1 MKKLGLLIIGHR
13 GAAGLELENTLA
25 AMHAG
30 MRAGAAMLEFDVR
43 LTSDGVPVII
53 HDASTLR
60 THHKHINIGHT
71 TLIELQA
78 ATKAAPIPTL
88 EEVLDEFF
96 GKVKLNIELKGKDS
110 GEAAVKLV
118 LPYIKQPQDWN
129 HVIFT
134 SFHTNELV
142 AARRASDE
150 APLGMLNWHN
160 PFAFVAHEKR
170 LRLSAVGFH
179 KLVVNPLAIAIAKKR
194 GLFTYAYTVNRV
206 ATARLLA
213 KEGIEGIVT
222 NRPDIFKE
230 V

>member
-13 GAAGLELENTLA
+13 GAAGLETENTLA
-25 AMHAG
+25 AMRAG
-30 MRAGAAMLEFDVR
+30 IRAGAGMLEFDVR
-43 LTSDGVPVII
+43 LTGDGVPVII

-60 THHKHINIGHT
+60 THHKHINVGRT
-71 TLIELQA
+71 TLAELRA
-78 ATKAAPIPTL
+78 ATKSAPIPTL
-88 EEVLDEFF
+88 KEVLDEFF
-96 GKVKLNIELKGKDS
+96 GKVKLNIELKGKGS

-118 LPYIKQPQDWN
+118 LSYVQHSHDWD

-142 AARRASDE
+142 AARRTSSE

-160 PFAFVAHEKR
+160 PFAFVAHEKQ

-194 GLFTYAYTVNRV
+194 GLFTYAYTVNCA

-230 V
+230 A